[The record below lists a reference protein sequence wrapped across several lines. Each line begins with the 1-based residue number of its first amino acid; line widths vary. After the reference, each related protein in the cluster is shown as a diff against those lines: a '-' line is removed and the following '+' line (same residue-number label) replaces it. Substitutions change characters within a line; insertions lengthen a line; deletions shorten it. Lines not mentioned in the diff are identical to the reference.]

1 MKRIF
6 LILITMMFFLP
17 SVSSAEDVLALSPQ
31 PAPSQQAYTVQSIRQ
46 MCSRTYK
53 MGSENLFYIFLS
65 ALNQYNVKIEE
76 IQSRTGTILF
86 KTNSKEFLV
95 SISNKDSNNSYIK
108 IIPADNNYN
117 FSPVIIQKI
126 LSYIDMNNNTKYVN
140 IL

>member
-1 MKRIF
+1 MKRIY
-6 LILITMMFFLP
+6 LILITIMFLLP
-17 SVSSAEDVLALSPQ
+17 SAGAEEVLALSPQ
-31 PAPSQQAYTVQSIRQ
+31 PVPSVQTYTVQSIRQ

-53 MGSENLFYIFLS
+53 MGSENLFYIFLA